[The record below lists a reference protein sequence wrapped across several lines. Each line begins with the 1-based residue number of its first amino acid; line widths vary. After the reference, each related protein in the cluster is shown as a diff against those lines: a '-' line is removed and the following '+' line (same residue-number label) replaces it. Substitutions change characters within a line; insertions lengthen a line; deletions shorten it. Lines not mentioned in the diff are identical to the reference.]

1 MIIKSQSQIK
11 DKDNEN
17 GLYLVSTPIG
27 NLKDITLRAIET
39 LKKSTYIL
47 CEDTRVSRILLD
59 RYEIKSSLISN
70 HKFNESKNLNKVID
84 LLKSGEKIA
93 LISDAGTPSISD
105 PGAILVNEC
114 IKNNIKIIPIP
125 GPSAVATAV
134 SISGFSEKFI
144 FYGFLPEKKQA
155 IANVFNQISKFNDT
169 CVFFVSSKK
178 VNKIIPELKKNFS
191 GRKIVFCREISKL
204 YEEFIR
210 KNVDDLEI
218 FNKELKGELTIVISE
233 KKIEKNHSQEL
244 SESDMNNINKMIN
257 KLSIKEITE
266 IITQNKDISKKKI
279 YDYCLKIKNEI

>member
-47 CEDTRVSRILLD
+47 CEDTRVSRILLE

-70 HKFNESKNLNKVID
+70 HKFNESKNLNKVLE
-84 LLKSGEKIA
+84 LLKSGETIS
-93 LISDAGTPSISD
+93 LISDAGTPSIAD

-114 IKNNIKIIPIP
+114 IKNDIKIIPIP

-155 IANVFNQISKFNDT
+155 IANVFNKISKFNDT
-169 CVFFVSSKK
+169 CVFFISSKK
-178 VNKIIPELKKNFS
+178 VNKIIPELKKNFT

-210 KNVDDLEI
+210 KNIDDLEI

-233 KKIEKNHSQEL
+233 KKNEKNYSQEL
-244 SESDMNNINKMIN
+244 SESDMNIIKKMIN
-257 KLSIKEITE
+257 KLTLKEITE
-266 IITQNKDISKKKI
+266 IISRNKDISKKEI
-279 YDYCLKIKNEI
+279 YNYCLKIKNEI

>member
-47 CEDTRVSRILLD
+47 CEDTRVSRILLE

-70 HKFNESKNLNKVID
+70 HKFNESKNLKKILD
-84 LLKSGEKIA
+84 LLKSGETIS

-144 FYGFLPEKKQA
+144 FYGFMPEKKQLL
-155 IANVFNQISKFNDT
+155 INVLNKISNSGETF
-169 CVFFVSSKK
+169 VFFISSKK
-178 VNKIIPELKKNFS
+178 INKIIPELKKYFS
-191 GRKIVFCREISKL
+191 GRKIVFCREISKI

-210 KNVDDLEI
+210 KDVDDLEI
-218 FNKELKGELTIVISE
+218 FNKELKGELTVVISE
-233 KKIEKNHSQEL
+233 KKIEKNYSQEL
-244 SESDMNNINKMIN
+244 SESDISIINKMIN
-257 KLSIKEITE
+257 KLTIKEITE
-266 IITQNKDISKKKI
+266 IVSHNKDVSKKKI
-279 YDYCLKIKNEI
+279 YNYCLKLKNEI